1 VIQSRYEMVRLAK
14 TDKTPIAKAA
24 ETFHFKSRSS
34 YYLFARVLR
43 EEGFVGLFDL
53 RPVKG
58 NRGGTRPA
66 NVAPLQAVGTP
77 RCRTRPAASVWTP
90 SSGPWRNAFHGLQ
103 HKHRGLFVQIVRA
116 LAEGNGVR
124 GTSRI
129 FDVDKNTV
137 LAYLRRA
144 GQQCRRVTDR
154 LVRGLHV
161 QEAQLDEMWSF
172 VEKKEKHLTEEE
184 YRSGLK
190 GDQWAWGVLDACTK
204 VLVQYEIGRR
214 TYRLALD
221 LLRHFRERTDGRP
234 PGLITSDEYPG
245 YPAALL
251 EVYGVGARGTRK
263 RPPPEMDYAV
273 VSKTRKKGRVVA
285 IDVKVVFGQADRI
298 EKKLQDSPVSRA
310 VNVAFIERSHLSRRQ
325 FNRRLTRRTLGFS
338 KKLRNHLWHYELETA
353 VHNFV
358 RPHRALQKRTP
369 MMAAGKT
376 DHPWSVE
383 ELLAFTPQ

>member
-1 VIQSRYEMVRLAK
+1 MIQSRYEMVRLAK
-14 TDKTPIAKAA
+14 TDKTPIAKAV

-43 EEGFVGLFDL
+43 EQGFVGLLDL
-53 RPVKG
+53 RPVIR
-58 NRGGTRPA
+58 NRGGTRAA
-66 NVAPLQAVGTP
+66 NVAPLHAVAQP
-77 RCRTRPAASVWTP
+77 SRRTRPAASVWAP

-103 HKHRGLFVQIVRA
+103 HKHHGLLVQIVRA

-124 GTSRI
+124 GISRI

-137 LAYLRRA
+137 LEHLRRA
-144 GQQCRRVTDR
+144 AQQCRRVTDR

-190 GDQWAWGVLDACTK
+190 GDQWSWGVLDACTK
-204 VLVQYEIGRR
+204 VLVQYEIGKR

-234 PGLITSDEYPG
+234 PALITSDEYSG
-245 YPAALL
+245 YPVALL
-251 EVYGVGARGTRK
+251 EVYGLGARGTRK

-285 IDVKVVFGQADRI
+285 IDVKVVFGLAERI
-298 EKKLQDSPVSRA
+298 EKKLQDSPVSHA
-310 VNVAFIERSHLSRRQ
+310 VNVAFVERSHLSRRQ

-358 RPHRALQKRTP
+358 RPHRALQNRTP

-383 ELLAFTPQ
+383 ELLAFTAQ